1 MRPRIETNFDDGD
14 DVIAQV
20 RAARHRI
27 SERFEHDPYRLVAYY
42 MERQKSLT
50 DRLVKAPETE
60 VEAISAPV
68 GRRHDD

>member
-1 MRPRIETNFDDGD
+1 MSPETEPSFDDD

-27 SERFEHDPYRLVAYY
+27 SERFDHDPYRLVAYY
-42 MERQKSLT
+42 MERQKDLT

-60 VEAISAPV
+60 VEAISAPAD
-68 GRRHDD
+68 RHHDD